1 MLVSG
6 LGLGILFPSLVFA
19 IQASAKPIDVT
30 MAVAMSSF
38 FRSFGQTIGVAIGC
52 SIFQNRMRANL
63 LGYPALAQYAD
74 EYSKNA
80 AVLVE
85 TIRLMPSGGDKNDLK
100 DAFSDSLRTIWALC
114 CALAGATMFLS
125 VMTKEYDLSPA
136 AVQSDQSIVK
146 GTKCGSEEEGAS
158 KCI

>member
-1 MLVSG
+1 
-6 LGLGILFPSLVFA
+6 
-19 IQASAKPIDVT
+19 
-30 MAVAMSSF
+30 
-38 FRSFGQTIGVAIGC
+38 
-52 SIFQNRMRANL
+52 MRANL

-80 AVLVE
+80 AVQVE

>member
-1 MLVSG
+1 
-6 LGLGILFPSLVFA
+6 
-19 IQASAKPIDVT
+19 
-30 MAVAMSSF
+30 
-38 FRSFGQTIGVAIGC
+38 
-52 SIFQNRMRANL
+52 MRANL

-74 EYSKNA
+74 EYSENA

-100 DAFSDSLRTIWALC
+100 DAFSDSLRAIWALC
-114 CALAGATMFLS
+114 CAIAGATMFLS
-125 VMTKEYDLSPA
+125 VITKEYDLSPA

-146 GTKCGSEEEGAS
+146 GTKCGSEEEEGAF